1 MRYDINRIVHKYHF
15 QILLPAIFVLFALLV
30 TLLVPYPE
38 PSKPLEMHPWLY
50 PPRPKNEERKLMLKL
65 CTFFLELLK

>member
-1 MRYDINRIVHKYHF
+1 MLYGINTIAFKFYF

-50 PPRPKNEERKLMLKL
+50 PPRPKNEERK
-65 CTFFLELLK
+65 